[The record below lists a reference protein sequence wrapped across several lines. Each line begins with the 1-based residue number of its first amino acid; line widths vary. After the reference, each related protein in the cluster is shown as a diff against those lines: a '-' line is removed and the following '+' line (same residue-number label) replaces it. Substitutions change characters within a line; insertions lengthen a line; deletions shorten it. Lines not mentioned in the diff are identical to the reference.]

1 MKKYKIRDSP
11 PPQSSPLK
19 GEEIY
24 RVNLPTKGEEIY
36 RGHLPLERE

>member
-1 MKKYKIRDSP
+1 MGSINQAPTSP

-24 RVNLPTKGEEIY
+24 RVNLP
-36 RGHLPLERE
+36 LERE

>member
-24 RVNLPTKGEEIY
+24 R
-36 RGHLPLERE
+36 GHLSLERE